1 MAGNVERENSYIF
14 GCVNLLL
21 AITFTSFDH
30 VRFEITPTVTEKKIS
45 SVLLINSGGERPNR
59 ASGNVVL
66 QTESG
71 KSKKFN
77 IVFHRRLEKHFPDW
91 KERIYYQKKQEEFYK
106 SAMKRKKE
114 IKRIRLLYNKNYYT
128 NEKLDAMDY
137 FNGTG
142 FYQKKQDPKQKPNI
156 FDTRQT
162 FLLKMHNPILRNNFL
177 KSLNSR
183 SH

>member
-1 MAGNVERENSYIF
+1 M
-14 GCVNLLL
+14 LHL
-21 AITFTSFDH
+21 
-30 VRFEITPTVTEKKIS
+30 
-45 SVLLINSGGERPNR
+45 NR
-59 ASGNVVL
+59 AIHQCNRTWGIQVCHSFQL
-66 QTESG
+66 FE
-71 KSKKFN
+71 
-77 IVFHRRLEKHFPDW
+77 LMHFPDW

-128 NEKLDAMDY
+128 NEELDAMDY

-183 SH
+183 SR